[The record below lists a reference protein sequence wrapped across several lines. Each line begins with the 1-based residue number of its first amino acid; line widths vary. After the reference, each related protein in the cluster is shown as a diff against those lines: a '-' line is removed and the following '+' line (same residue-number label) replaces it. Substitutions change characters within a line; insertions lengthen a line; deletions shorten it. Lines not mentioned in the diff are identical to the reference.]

1 MGGGGNRGLRGQHSL
16 GGPSGGC
23 SPLNSQI
30 CSEFVYNSKGP
41 KIKRNFCRRNIYVKT
56 TWVWGI
62 GWDFFKKKLWVC
74 FFCVF
79 IELLLIP
86 GAASLLLL
94 INVTKNILKCQDNR
108 DPYPRR
114 VRPYLDV
121 LSTPHQCVSDPT
133 SIIPS
138 HSYKDI
144 PFHFSNKIYVCLN

>member
-1 MGGGGNRGLRGQHSL
+1 MGLGDWMGFCQKKIVGL
-16 GGPSGGC
+16 
-23 SPLNSQI
+23 
-30 CSEFVYNSKGP
+30 
-41 KIKRNFCRRNIYVKT
+41 
-56 TWVWGI
+56 
-62 GWDFFKKKLWVC
+62 